1 MTAAASSRSF
11 LHQQKPDTKVNGEQI
26 AMVEIHSKTQPRRLL
41 RVRSLSKLQL
51 RMQGR
56 PLETREFCRG
66 LIAAGEMMY
75 SDS

>member
-1 MTAAASSRSF
+1 
-11 LHQQKPDTKVNGEQI
+11 
-26 AMVEIHSKTQPRRLL
+26 MVEIHSKTQPRRLL

-51 RMQGR
+51 RMQAR
-56 PLETREFCRG
+56 PLENREFCRG